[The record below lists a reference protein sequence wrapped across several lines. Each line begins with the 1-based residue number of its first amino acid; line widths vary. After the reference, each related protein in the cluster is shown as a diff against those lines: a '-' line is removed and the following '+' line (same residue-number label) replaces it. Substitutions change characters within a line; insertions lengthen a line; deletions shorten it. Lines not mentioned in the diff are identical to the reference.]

1 MDFVSRLGDVY
12 GSAGSQGRTCEAT
25 RDGFAGEN
33 KTKSAVCSVSI
44 ALFKTNASKVITQC
58 CIVELYKMG
67 KDRQAAVDL
76 AKDFERRKCNHREAI
91 EGSTCLR
98 EVVGAFFSNLRSTS
112 LPRRHSFQ
120 VPVTNIVM

>member
-1 MDFVSRLGDVY
+1 VL
-12 GSAGSQGRTCEAT
+12 
-25 RDGFAGEN
+25 
-33 KTKSAVCSVSI
+33 I
-44 ALFKTNASKVITQC
+44 APFKTNASKVITQC

-98 EVVGAFFSNLRSTS
+98 EVVGAFFYNFRTVS
-112 LPRRHSFQ
+112 LPDGPSFQ

>member
-1 MDFVSRLGDVY
+1 VF
-12 GSAGSQGRTCEAT
+12 
-25 RDGFAGEN
+25 
-33 KTKSAVCSVSI
+33 I

-58 CIVELYKMG
+58 CIVELYEMG

-98 EVVGAFFSNLRSTS
+98 EVVGAFFYNFSSAS
-112 LPRRHSFQ
+112 LPDSRLFRCQ
-120 VPVTNIVM
+120 